1 MPASVSIAKLNLLL
15 DLVVVLVTCFGTVL
29 LAWLKLNALIEPKP
43 CLDTMQMDL
52 FVHGTMMLKLLVL
65 NFVA

>member
-1 MPASVSIAKLNLLL
+1 MSTSVSITKLNLLL
-15 DLVVVLVTCFGTVL
+15 DLVVVLVTCSGTVL
-29 LAWLKLNALIEPKP
+29 LAWLKLNTLIEPKP

-52 FVHGTMMLKLLVL
+52 CVHGTMTLKLLIL